1 MSTPD
6 GTPSSALAAPRR
18 LRMATLHLA
27 GAQAV
32 VSATLPLN
40 ATVGSVAAVHLSH
53 HHALGGASVGV
64 ALLASM
70 TALMVAG
77 RQSDVRGRR
86 PVLATGL
93 ALMAAGAVVAGIGI
107 GLGSFAVFIAGTAIF
122 GLGSGPSM
130 LCRAAAAD
138 LYPTAL
144 RGRGVGIVTSAG
156 TVGAVFGPML
166 AAGMG
171 AAGVALGVDRETAP
185 WFVVPVLGAI
195 AIYLVLTIRPDPR
208 DVARDLRRWYPALP
222 PAEPD
227 PPARQRREL
236 VALPPVRAAIVC
248 IAGAQGAMVGVMAV
262 TGVVLDDAGHGQAA
276 IAALMSAHFIGMFAF
291 SIPLGGLADRRGR
304 RVALAGG
311 AVVTAAGALGTGL
324 IGDSIAITP
333 FFFLLGLGW
342 CACFVAST
350 SVLADVT
357 TATERGRLMALNDQ
371 VVALA
376 GASAALGCGPLLG
389 FVGFWAVGGLM
400 AVVTLLPLLLVLPLR
415 EPAPGRYGAVPP
427 SGGLSALASSRR

>member
-6 GTPSSALAAPRR
+6 ATPSLALAAPRR
-18 LRMATLHLA
+18 LRLATLHLA
-27 GAQAV
+27 GGQAV

-40 ATVGSVAAVHLSH
+40 ATVGSIAAVHLSH

-64 ALLASM
+64 ALLASVA
-70 TALMVAG
+70 ALMVAG
-77 RQSDVRGRR
+77 RQSDIHGRR
-86 PVLATGL
+86 PVLAAGFALL
-93 ALMAAGAVVAGIGI
+93 ALGAVVAGLGI
-107 GLGSFAVFIAGTAIF
+107 GVGSFAVFIVGTAIF
-122 GLGSGPSM
+122 GLGSGPAM

-156 TVGAVFGPML
+156 TVGAVFGPL
-166 AAGMG
+166 VAASMG

-185 WFVVPVLGAI
+185 WFIAPVLGAI
-195 AIYLVLTIRPDPR
+195 AIYLVVTIRPDPR
-208 DVARDLRRWYPALP
+208 DVARDLRTWYPSLP

-227 PPARQRREL
+227 PPARARRAL
-236 VALPPVRAAIVC
+236 LTLPPVRAAIVS
-248 IAGAQGAMVGVMAV
+248 IACAQGAMVGVMAV
-262 TGVVLDDAGHGQAA
+262 TGVVLDDAGYDQAA
-276 IAALMSAHFIGMFAF
+276 VASLMSAHFIGMFAF

-304 RVALAGG
+304 RVTLAGG

-371 VVALA
+371 IVALA
-376 GASAALGCGPLLG
+376 GAAAALGCGPLLG

-400 AVVTLLPLLLVLPLR
+400 ALVTLVPLLLVVPLR
-415 EPAPGRYGAVPP
+415 EPEPGRYGPAAP
-427 SGGLSALASSRR
+427 SGGRSALASSRR